1 MIKKIELWM
10 VLGLVLFTSVGC
22 GYSTGS
28 LLPSRLKTI
37 YVDNFKNKI
46 QIDKEVTETA
56 RYTLYRPGLE
66 NEVTNAVTNRFIF
79 DGNLKIAAKDSAD
92 LVLSGELINYTQ
104 EAFAYDSEDNVE
116 EYRIRVV
123 VSIRIMDTV
132 GDELMWQ
139 ENGFT
144 GESTYRTTGQ
154 FATSENSA
162 RDEAIEDLAKRIV
175 ERTIEG
181 W

>member
-1 MIKKIELWM
+1 MAKKINLWL
-10 VLGLVLFTSVGC
+10 VLGLILFTSVGC
-22 GYSTGS
+22 GYTTGS
-28 LLPSRLKTI
+28 LLPPRLKTI

-46 QIDKEVTETA
+46 EIDREVTESA

-66 NEVTNAVTNRFIF
+66 NDVTNAVTNRFIF
-79 DGNLKIAAKDSAD
+79 DGNLKIAAKDRAD

-104 EAFAYDSEDNVE
+104 EAFAYDGEDNVE
-116 EYRIRVV
+116 EYRIKIAVN
-123 VSIRIMDTV
+123 IKLIDTADN
-132 GDELMWQ
+132 GLMWE

-144 GESTYRTTGQ
+144 GESTYRTTGR
-154 FATSENSA
+154 FAASEDTA
-162 RDEAIEDLAKRIV
+162 RDEAMEDLAKRIV